1 MDKLEEMFRLQ
12 ANFMS
17 LLSEKNESFPKNWP
31 LDLSQ
36 KKNQL
41 ECRDLVFNTMQ
52 ELFEAILELKNSKKH
67 RQTELPEFNREKFVE
82 ECVDAQKFFLEL
94 LIFIGVT
101 PDEFYKMYLK
111 KDAVNIARL
120 QQGY

>member
-17 LLSEKNESFPKNWP
+17 LLSEKNESFPKSWP

-67 RQTELPEFNREKFVE
+67 RQTDNCRHYCIPSNHAICCAGIL
-82 ECVDAQKFFLEL
+82 FL
-94 LIFIGVT
+94 T
-101 PDEFYKMYLK
+101 S
-111 KDAVNIARL
+111 R
-120 QQGY
+120 Q